1 MKKKRHPFFFQS
13 LASFCLFSCLLIA
26 FYEDTFDKQWM
37 HRIMSQQ
44 FPFLAFK
51 QTYESVFG
59 SAVPF
64 LLQDDGKY
72 TDVVQVAEESPFL
85 TGTIVEKT
93 TQGWWVQV
101 ANQAVIQN
109 PANGFILFCGNQ
121 NQYGKTVIIQLEN
134 NREMW
139 IGHIDKCDVPMYS
152 FIQKGEYIGKSK
164 DNLLF
169 VALKHEGQWESPEK
183 VFFLE

>member
-1 MKKKRHPFFFQS
+1 MKKRRHPFLFQC
-13 LASFCLFSCLLIA
+13 LASCCLFGCLLIA
-26 FYEDTFDKQWM
+26 IYEETGDQRWI

-44 FPFLAFK
+44 FPFLTFK

-64 LLQDDGKY
+64 LLHDDGNY
-72 TDVVQVAEESPFL
+72 TDVIQVAEESSFL
-85 TGTIVEKT
+85 TGAIVERT

-101 ANQAVIQN
+101 ANQTAVKN
-109 PANGFILFCGNQ
+109 PDNGFVLFCGNQ
-121 NQYGKTVIIQLEN
+121 DPYGKTIIIQLEN

-139 IGHIDKCDVPMYS
+139 IGHIEKCDVPMYS
-152 FIQKGEYIGKSK
+152 FIQKGEHIGKSK

-169 VALKHEGQWESPEK
+169 IALKHEGQWESPEK